1 MVQTNF
7 SFIQEIKT
15 YKYTKQ
21 YVVLAHFSVKYKN
34 KYLCFG
40 RELFLSFYWTSYKM
54 PAIKLLTFAS
64 PMLQIFF
71 SQKSPYYSSVYC
83 TVYSI

>member
-1 MVQTNF
+1 MLVYNIHTKFKIAHMVQANF

-40 RELFLSFYWTSYKM
+40 RELFLS
-54 PAIKLLTFAS
+54 LN
-64 PMLQIFF
+64 
-71 SQKSPYYSSVYC
+71 
-83 TVYSI
+83 